1 MVLQQLVAAF
11 EPWKSAYSNSKVIPA
26 AVTSVHLVALLFGGG
41 LAVAADRATI
51 A

>member
-26 AVTSVHLVALLFGGG
+26 VVTSVHLVALQDLT
-41 LAVAADRATI
+41 ATPSRH
-51 A
+51 AQRWLR